1 MDKDIA
7 LICNELDNRPDITF
21 IQLSYTS
28 HTCYEKSPIWRR
40 KRSCSISCK
49 ELWKMKSQANIKSP
63 GL

>member
-28 HTCYEKSPIWRR
+28 HTCYETSPIWRR
-40 KRSCSISCK
+40 KRSCSISWLQ
-49 ELWKMKSQANIKSP
+49 EL
-63 GL
+63 